1 MKNLVPIF
9 LILAVGAVAFWYLG
23 HYRPTQKM
31 LKTGPEKVY
40 KTTTPIAAKPSTPN
54 PETAT
59 HTFTQASEN
68 AAGIEST
75 NITES
80 TETVDSSIKSTD
92 TSTTPTDTTAP
103 HESPQDMPAPSEH
116 EESEDVSDAANEMS
130 KQLMDAADAI
140 LEEAASLQKY
150 ADTVLA
156 NQLKEMS
163 VEKQVETLSEMRK
176 AVINARN
183 PSTQEPLFD
192 THQEAEDAW
201 QNMLDGI
208 IEAGYTPPNRF

>member
-1 MKNLVPIF
+1 
-9 LILAVGAVAFWYLG
+9 
-23 HYRPTQKM
+23 
-31 LKTGPEKVY
+31 
-40 KTTTPIAAKPSTPN
+40 
-54 PETAT
+54 
-59 HTFTQASEN
+59 
-68 AAGIEST
+68 
-75 NITES
+75 
-80 TETVDSSIKSTD
+80 
-92 TSTTPTDTTAP
+92 
-103 HESPQDMPAPSEH
+103 
-116 EESEDVSDAANEMS
+116 
-130 KQLMDAADAI
+130 MDEADAI

-163 VEKQVETLSEMRK
+163 VEKQIETLSEMRE

-183 PSTQEPLFD
+183 PSTQVPLFD

>member
-1 MKNLVPIF
+1 
-9 LILAVGAVAFWYLG
+9 
-23 HYRPTQKM
+23 
-31 LKTGPEKVY
+31 
-40 KTTTPIAAKPSTPN
+40 
-54 PETAT
+54 
-59 HTFTQASEN
+59 
-68 AAGIEST
+68 
-75 NITES
+75 
-80 TETVDSSIKSTD
+80 
-92 TSTTPTDTTAP
+92 
-103 HESPQDMPAPSEH
+103 MPAPSEH

-192 THQEAEDAW
+192 THQEAEERMAEHARRDH
-201 QNMLDGI
+201 
-208 IEAGYTPPNRF
+208 